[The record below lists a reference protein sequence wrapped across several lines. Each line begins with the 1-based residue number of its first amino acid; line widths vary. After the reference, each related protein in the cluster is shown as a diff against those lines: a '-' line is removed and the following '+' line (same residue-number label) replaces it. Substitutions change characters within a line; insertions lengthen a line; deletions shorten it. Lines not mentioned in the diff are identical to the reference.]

1 MHNLLPVQ
9 HVHFIGIGGAGTS
22 GLAEI
27 LLLRGIPVSGSDAA
41 QSKKTEELAALGA
54 KIWIGHDANNINGA
68 DVVVYSSAVSQANV
82 ERVEAAR
89 RGIRLVRR
97 AEFMGEL
104 LRDRTLVAVAGTH
117 GKTTVTSMIA
127 SILIEAKLD
136 PLVLA
141 GARIRE
147 LGNKNSRAGSG
158 KIAVAEA
165 DEYDRSFLALHPYIA
180 VLTSLEAEHLDIYG
194 DIDSLKDAFVQFANQ
209 GPSTFLTGYAIVC
222 IDEPL
227 LREITTRLHKRIVTY
242 GLMAP
247 ETKYRAIDLQ
257 MTAMRT
263 RAALLR
269 AGEAIGEIELH
280 VHGEH
285 NVKNALAAIATADV
299 LSIPLEISL
308 RALKHFRGAERRFEI
323 VGEAGGIL
331 VIDDY
336 AHHPT
341 ELRATLATARKVYP
355 GRRIV
360 ACFQPHTFTRTRD
373 FAEDFGTVL
382 ATQADVLVLLDIYPA
397 RETPIEGVTSTLI
410 ADSANTVGMR
420 EIYRASSPEKLIP
433 LLGNI
438 VRPGD
443 VVLTL
448 GAGTITEAAT
458 EILKVASERPVNT
471 EAEITNA

>member
-1 MHNLLPVQ
+1 ME

-27 LLLRGIPVSGSDAA
+27 LLLRGIAVSGSDAA
-41 QSKKTEELAALGA
+41 RSKKTEELEALGA
-54 KIWIGHDANNINGA
+54 KIWIGHDAHNIDGA
-68 DVVVYSSAVSQANV
+68 DVVVYSSAVRPDNV
-82 ERVEAAR
+82 ERMKAAH
-89 RGIRLVRR
+89 RGISLMRR

-104 LRDRTLVAVAGTH
+104 LRDRALVAIAGTH

-141 GARIRE
+141 GASVRE
-147 LGNKNSRAGSG
+147 LGNKNSRAGTG

-180 VLTSLEAEHLDIYG
+180 VLTSLEAEHMDIYG
-194 DIDSLKDAFVQFANQ
+194 DIESLKDAFVQFANQ

-227 LREITTRLHKRIVTY
+227 LREITTRLHKRIVSY
-242 GLMAP
+242 GLHSP
-247 ETKYRAIDLQ
+247 ETKFRAIGLQ
-257 MTAMRT
+257 MTTTRT
-263 RAALLR
+263 RATLLR
-269 AGEAIGEIELH
+269 AGEAVGEIELR
-280 VHGEH
+280 VPGEH

-308 RALKHFRGAERRFEI
+308 RALKHFRGAERRFEVI
-323 VGEAGGIL
+323 GEAGGIL
-331 VIDDY
+331 VVDDY

-341 ELRATLATARKVYP
+341 ELRATLSTARNIYR

-373 FAEDFGTVL
+373 FAEDFGNVL
-382 ATQADVLVLLDIYPA
+382 ATNSDVLVLLDIYPA
-397 RETPIEGVTSTLI
+397 REVPIEGVTSALI
-410 ADSANTVGMR
+410 SNAAKAGGMQ
-420 EIYRASSPEKLIP
+420 EIYHVSSPETLVRK
-433 LLGNI
+433 LGNI
-438 VRPGD
+438 VQPGD

-448 GAGTITEAAT
+448 GAGTITEAAP
-458 EILKVASERPVNT
+458 EILKLASTSQTQVTAES
-471 EAEITNA
+471 EITSA